1 MLCLLLMD
9 PCSVGWVKQV
19 CIRLVTVVNAA
30 RTVLHRGEFS
40 FSGPQVIL
48 NWGPFWK
55 VCDVWCHTNYH
66 YAWSLHLLNKLF
78 QFINTLLYS
87 ELPSYQEKKVVTT
100 KLTKIAA
107 VKLSDHPPIPYLL
120 SALCNC
126 TVCKCQELA
135 LSKAS
140 VLLTTRDSLLH
151 SRWSTGLFVC
161 KIAGNFFV
169 LYLSS

>member
-1 MLCLLLMD
+1 MYTIGNGRQCSKNSFAQRRIFIFGALGYFKLGNLLEGLRRLTSYKLALC
-9 PCSVGWVKQV
+9 VVAAFTEQV
-19 CIRLVTVVNAA
+19 VPVHKHITLFWIAFV
-30 RTVLHRGEFS
+30 
-40 FSGPQVIL
+40 SG
-48 NWGPFWK
+48 
-55 VCDVWCHTNYH
+55 
-66 YAWSLHLLNKLF
+66 
-78 QFINTLLYS
+78 
-87 ELPSYQEKKVVTT
+87 KKGATT

-126 TVCKCQELA
+126 TVFKCQELA

-140 VLLTTRDSLLH
+140 VLLTTRDNLLH

-161 KIAGNFFV
+161 KIAGNFVV